1 MPLSRKILPHGKAK
15 IQSGV
20 SGGSN
25 VTSLNLSG
33 TELQLNQSDSQPQRT
48 VDLSSLT
55 SGDITG
61 VTAGDGLTG
70 GGNSGAVTLA
80 VGVGTGL
87 DVSADAV
94 TLDLTEVG
102 FGGGANRL
110 ITDDADGTVTT
121 EANLTFD
128 GSTLALTGN
137 QSISGYIGRDTHN
150 YIDFGTDNQ
159 IKFRVND
166 SMSHKITTSSSNVV
180 FQPLIN
186 GKDIIFNQ
194 YDGLEVIRFKDNL
207 DVEVAG
213 NLKITPDNKLYLG
226 DDEFIDVNTSSSPN
240 RMDFHIANLPRLH
253 LDSGTLFSEQ
263 SGGPSMDLTP
273 SSGIANY
280 GFVGDTDTGMSR
292 TGADTLVLM
301 TGGTNAIT
309 IDSSQNVIIPA
320 NLTVQGTTTTID
332 STTLS
337 VKDKNIEMGV
347 VSSPTDV
354 TADGGGIT
362 LKGTTDKTF
371 NWIDSTDS
379 WTASEHIELA
389 SGKSFRINGNNVLNQ
404 TTLGSTVVGSSLT
417 SVGTLTS
424 ATISGDLA
432 VDTDTLKVDTSNDRV
447 GINVASPSD
456 TLNIATGQ
464 GVFDFKDF
472 NMTYSTSL
480 GIRAEG
486 TGYLGLVTEG
496 NNEVFLSTNGF
507 ANKRLRVTSGGDV
520 TLGGEAATVN
530 GARLHVNSSDTNLV
544 ANFFST
550 DGIGEIRV
558 GDNYSTGS
566 HKYTRILNVGSIM
579 KIMPDTGAEM
589 FNLDGSAYKT
599 TLLGE
604 SGGNSPKLIF
614 DNPDASNDIQL
625 TQADAGWFG
634 LSTDGGSNQHFIART
649 GNIGIGTESPSAKL
663 DVRDSNTANV
673 VLVSGNT
680 NGNMPITHTI
690 DATDT
695 NVAWFE
701 GRRAGDP
708 GAGIFIY
715 HNAASPAN
723 NNNAFVRFQANDSA
737 GNKTHY
743 ANIKGGID
751 TNTNGSEGGHLVF
764 ETSVAGSLTEAMRI
778 DDSGNVGIGT
788 TSPGE
793 KLDVRGKILVDQYLR
808 LQRNTST
815 NGLNLTDSAGNVV
828 PVHGKGG
835 FFGDGFALNPDSSE
849 LILYKSPTGSTSATA
864 GKIKFASRNDAG
876 TSMPYAEIEGMV
888 I

>member
-15 IQSGV
+15 IQASAGSSV
-20 SGGSN
+20 S
-25 VTSLNLSG
+25 SLALDGN
-33 TELQLNQSDSQPQRT
+33 TLQLNQSNSQPQRT
-48 VDLSSLT
+48 VDLSSI
-55 SGDITG
+55 SGGGDITG

-70 GGNSGAVTLA
+70 GGNTGAVTLA

-121 EANLTFD
+121 QANLTFN

-150 YIDFGTDNQ
+150 YIDFGTDNV
-159 IKFRVND
+159 IRFRVND

-180 FQPLIN
+180 FQPLID
-186 GKDIIFNQ
+186 GKDFIFNQ
-194 YDGLEVIRFKDNL
+194 YDGNEVIRFKDNL

-337 VKDKNIEMGV
+337 VKDKNIEMGA
-347 VSSPTDV
+347 VSTPSDTA
-354 TADGGGIT
+354 ADGGGIT
-362 LKGTTDKTF
+362 LKGATDKTF

-379 WTASEHIELA
+379 WTSSEHLELA
-389 SGKSFRINGNNVLNQ
+389 SGKSFRINANNVLNQ

-447 GINVASPSD
+447 GINVASPTD
-456 TLNIATGQ
+456 TLNISTGA
-464 GVFDFKDF
+464 GTFDFRDY
-472 NMTYSTSL
+472 NLTYSTSL
-480 GIRAEG
+480 GIRAE
-486 TGYLGLVTEG
+486 TGYLGLVAEAA
-496 NNEVFLSTNGF
+496 NDVFISTNGF
-507 ANKRLRVTSGGDV
+507 ANKRLVVKSDGD
-520 TLGGEAATVN
+520 
-530 GARLHVNSSDTNLV
+530 
-544 ANFFST
+544 
-550 DGIGEIRV
+550 
-558 GDNYSTGS
+558 
-566 HKYTRILNVGSIM
+566 
-579 KIMPDTGAEM
+579 
-589 FNLDGSAYKT
+589 
-599 TLLGE
+599 
-604 SGGNSPKLIF
+604 
-614 DNPDASNDIQL
+614 
-625 TQADAGWFG
+625 
-634 LSTDGGSNQHFIART
+634 
-649 GNIGIGTESPSAKL
+649 
-663 DVRDSNTANV
+663 
-673 VLVSGNT
+673 
-680 NGNMPITHTI
+680 
-690 DATDT
+690 
-695 NVAWFE
+695 
-701 GRRAGDP
+701 
-708 GAGIFIY
+708 
-715 HNAASPAN
+715 
-723 NNNAFVRFQANDSA
+723 
-737 GNKTHY
+737 
-743 ANIKGGID
+743 
-751 TNTNGSEGGHLVF
+751 
-764 ETSVAGSLTEAMRI
+764 
-778 DDSGNVGIGT
+778 VGIGT
-788 TSPGE
+788 TSPDKKLEVVGHISASSSTATNAIYYSNGNAMMYNNNTHHFFYGGDTSTRWIANDGSSTFMSLMSSGKLGIGDNKPTE
-793 KLDVRGKILVDQYLR
+793 KLVVYDA
-808 LQRNTST
+808 TSS
-815 NGLNLTDSAGNVV
+815 N
-828 PVHGKGG
+828 
-835 FFGDGFALNPDSSE
+835 
-849 LILYKSPTGSTSATA
+849 
-864 GKIKFASRNDAG
+864 
-876 TSMPYAEIEGMV
+876 
-888 I
+888 